1 MSGRHG
7 RGTPDGQ
14 DHSQAATDVEAS
26 ATATV
31 IAGLRWRLRRQE
43 TLEHPKVL
51 SELRKLE
58 EQVADQL
65 GHPGQNTGRHR
76 STVGEAIS
84 QQISDA
90 SGFDLKPDPL
100 TATTPAEFIEALR
113 QYKFWSGDPS
123 WRSMA
128 KRAGQAV
135 VHSTMYAAMNGDAL
149 PKLDVVKAI
158 IIGCGGGE
166 DDLSSFASA
175 WRRIASG
182 RAGSASFLS
191 APITAP
197 YSRSSSRAEAG
208 RDHGL

>member
-1 MSGRHG
+1 MSRHG

-14 DHSQAATDVEAS
+14 DCSQTAADVEAS
-26 ATATV
+26 TTATV
-31 IAGLRWRLRRQE
+31 IAGLRWRLRRRE

-51 SELRKLE
+51 SELQKLE
-58 EQVADQL
+58 EQIADQL
-65 GHPGQNTGRHR
+65 AHPDRTPGRHR
-76 STVGEAIS
+76 STVSTVSTVGTAIS
-84 QQISDA
+84 QQIGDA
-90 SGFDLKPDPL
+90 AGFDLKPDPL
-100 TATTPAEFIEALR
+100 QATTPAEFIEALR

-135 VHSTMYAAMNGDAL
+135 VHSTMYAAMNGDTL

-175 WRRIASG
+175 WRRIGSG
-182 RAGSASFLS
+182 RAGRASFMS
-191 APITAP
+191 APVATP
-197 YSRSSSRAEAG
+197 
-208 RDHGL
+208 